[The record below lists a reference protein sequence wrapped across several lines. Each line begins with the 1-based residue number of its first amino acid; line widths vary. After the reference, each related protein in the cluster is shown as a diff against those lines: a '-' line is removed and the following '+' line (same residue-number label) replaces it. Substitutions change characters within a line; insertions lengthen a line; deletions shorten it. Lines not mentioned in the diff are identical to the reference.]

1 MKKLFTRKNRQQVFL
16 TGLILFAVLV
26 FGWQPEVLAQTTT
39 PTNVYEYLL
48 QYQPETY
55 DLLKKQLD
63 GAIEDAKQP
72 LAEEVVSD
80 LWALSP
86 NNPQIKWRENNGKI
100 EYLMSS
106 WRYVANPA
114 VDWPV
119 GAKKQLTY
127 QTWFTAVPQVKEF
140 CQKYQATE
148 PPIPDNIELSL
159 RLQQYLGLVLNKYSS
174 KTHFVEMWVKAE
186 DLIRPC
192 IDQEI
197 NDTSCH
203 LLPLPVPDNS
213 PVIKAIYTNSYSNA
227 KKEYYPWSGLGY
239 TYDWGNP
246 QKPHV
251 GPSEFII
258 NPTVEK
264 PVEVEVVSVTSTQE
278 YCHIE

>member
-1 MKKLFTRKNRQQVFL
+1 MKKQFNRKNRQQVFL
-16 TGLILFAVLV
+16 TGLILLAVLV
-26 FGWQPEVLAQTTT
+26 FGWQPEVLAQTAT

-106 WRYVANPA
+106 WRY
-114 VDWPV
+114 
-119 GAKKQLTY
+119 
-127 QTWFTAVPQVKEF
+127 
-140 CQKYQATE
+140 
-148 PPIPDNIELSL
+148 
-159 RLQQYLGLVLNKYSS
+159 
-174 KTHFVEMWVKAE
+174 
-186 DLIRPC
+186 
-192 IDQEI
+192 
-197 NDTSCH
+197 
-203 LLPLPVPDNS
+203 
-213 PVIKAIYTNSYSNA
+213 
-227 KKEYYPWSGLGY
+227 KEYYPWSGLGY

-251 GPSEFII
+251 GSSEFII
-258 NPTVEK
+258 NPTAEK
-264 PVEVEVVSVTSTQE
+264 PVEVEVVSVTPTQE
-278 YCHIE
+278 YCHIK